1 MDPSRLKSLRKKQ
14 IIFVNACM
22 SLPIPL
28 IGGLILVLKP
38 SPSDAY
44 LVGVFLYGAL
54 LAFEIWGL
62 FFPKH
67 LLFMHGPR
75 FMREIAEYE
84 REKLGKKQDQKG
96 RIVRL
101 VAYTLLLGN
110 QFVAL
115 TRIRN
120 DDPMQFRDVTGFWAI
135 LAILVVIF
143 TLVGNAAILY
153 RIHKIDHTEPGQFRW
168 FTLKSL
174 ALGVILGLVSV
185 VLLSAGLGIV
195 LN

>member
-1 MDPSRLKSLRKKQ
+1 MDTSRLKSLRVKQ
-14 IIFVNACM
+14 IILINACICI
-22 SLPIPL
+22 SIPL
-28 IGGLILVLKP
+28 SGGLLLVLEP

-44 LVGVFLYGAL
+44 LLGVFLYGAL
-54 LAFEIWGL
+54 LLFEFWSL

-84 REKLGKKQDQKG
+84 RKKLGKKQDRNG

-101 VAYTLLLGN
+101 FAFTFLLGN
-110 QFVAL
+110 QLVAF
-115 TRIRN
+115 TRIRD
-120 DDPMQFRDVTGFWAI
+120 DDPMQFRDVSRFWTI
-135 LAILVVIF
+135 MAILVLIF
-143 TLVGNAAILY
+143 TLLGNAVILY
-153 RIHKIDHTEPGQFRW
+153 RIHKIDKTEPGQFRW

-174 ALGVILGLVSV
+174 ALGVILGMVSV
-185 VLLSAGLGIV
+185 LLLSMGFEIV

>member
-1 MDPSRLKSLRKKQ
+1 MDTSRLKSLRVKQ
-14 IIFVNACM
+14 IIFINACICI
-22 SLPIPL
+22 LIPL
-28 IGGLILVLKP
+28 SGGLLLVLDP
-38 SPSDAY
+38 SPSDTY

-54 LAFEIWGL
+54 LLFEFWGL

-67 LLFMHGPR
+67 LLFLHGPR

-84 REKLGKKQDQKG
+84 REKLGKKQDRNG

-101 VAYTLLLGN
+101 FAFTFLLVNQLVA
-110 QFVAL
+110 F
-115 TRIRN
+115 TRIRD
-120 DDPMQFRDVTGFWAI
+120 DDPMQIRDVPGFWTI
-135 LAILVVIF
+135 MTILVLIF
-143 TLVGNAAILY
+143 TLMGNATILY
-153 RIHKIDHTEPGQFRW
+153 RIKKIDKTEPGQFRW

-185 VLLSAGLGIV
+185 ILLSVGFRIV